1 MFNIYNI
8 KISFLKFYKQFYLLS
23 FLLIVI
29 SFISFFSK
37 GLNLGIDFKGGTVI
51 EMQFDKKYSATNI
64 REALIQQEL
73 GDVKVKEF
81 GNNQTFLAIFEK
93 KSGKSDFIPN
103 VKTQLE
109 KSLTETINFRRVEMV
124 GPKIS
129 KELTKSGIY
138 AVLIALILMLFYI
151 WLRFEWQFS
160 LGSILAL
167 LHDVMLTLGAFSII
181 GFEFNLSIIAAIL
194 TIVGYSMNDTVVIY
208 DRIRENLKKDV
219 INHKKNRTVSIGDN
233 IVLIFEDYKTIK
245 YQVQEMLRIEK
256 IFKKDEIQ
264 EEIDAYNPL
273 IPDGTNLKA
282 TMLIM
287 YPDVEVRRQMLL
299 KLHDIENN
307 IWISVGQKKVI
318 AFADEDLDRST
329 DEKTSAVHFL
339 RFQFTHDEV
348 TEFLSS
354 DKIVIGVNHK
364 EYDKEVILDKAVKE
378 SLEKDFKSS

>member
-1 MFNIYNI
+1 MFNIYN
-8 KISFLKFYKQFYLLS
+8 KNISFLKFYKQFYLLS

-29 SFISFFSK
+29 SFVSFFSK

-208 DRIRENLKKDV
+208 DRIRENLKKDDKSDLLDLINISVNETLPRTLKTSITTLLALIAIYFFGGEILIGFSFALIWGV
-219 INHKKNRTVSIGDN
+219 IVGTYSSIF
-233 IVLIFEDYKTIK
+233 IAAPLILIFNVKRDW
-245 YQVQEMLRIEK
+245 
-256 IFKKDEIQ
+256 
-264 EEIDAYNPL
+264 N
-273 IPDGTNLKA
+273 
-282 TMLIM
+282 
-287 YPDVEVRRQMLL
+287 
-299 KLHDIENN
+299 
-307 IWISVGQKKVI
+307 
-318 AFADEDLDRST
+318 
-329 DEKTSAVHFL
+329 
-339 RFQFTHDEV
+339 
-348 TEFLSS
+348 
-354 DKIVIGVNHK
+354 
-364 EYDKEVILDKAVKE
+364 EVIDKTP
-378 SLEKDFKSS
+378 

>member
-1 MFNIYNI
+1 MFNIYN
-8 KISFLKFYKQFYLLS
+8 KNISFLKFYKQFYLLS

-64 REALIQQEL
+64 RKALIQQEL

-81 GNNQTFLAIFEK
+81 GNNKTFLAIFEK
-93 KSGKSDFIPN
+93 KSGKSNFIPN

-208 DRIRENLKKDV
+208 DRIRENLKKDDKSDLLDLINISVNGTLPRTLKTSITTLLALIAIYFFGGEILRGFSFALIWGV
-219 INHKKNRTVSIGDN
+219 IVGTYSSIF
-233 IVLIFEDYKTIK
+233 IAAPLILIFNVKRDW
-245 YQVQEMLRIEK
+245 
-256 IFKKDEIQ
+256 
-264 EEIDAYNPL
+264 N
-273 IPDGTNLKA
+273 
-282 TMLIM
+282 
-287 YPDVEVRRQMLL
+287 
-299 KLHDIENN
+299 
-307 IWISVGQKKVI
+307 
-318 AFADEDLDRST
+318 
-329 DEKTSAVHFL
+329 
-339 RFQFTHDEV
+339 
-348 TEFLSS
+348 
-354 DKIVIGVNHK
+354 
-364 EYDKEVILDKAVKE
+364 EVIDKTP
-378 SLEKDFKSS
+378 

>member
-1 MFNIYNI
+1 MFNIYN
-8 KISFLKFYKQFYLLS
+8 KNISFLKFYKQFYLLS
-23 FLLIVI
+23 FLLIII

-81 GNNQTFLAIFEK
+81 GNNQIFLAIFEK

-208 DRIRENLKKDV
+208 DRIRENLKKDDKSDLLDLINISVNETLPRTLKTSITTLLALIAIYFFGGEILRGFSFALIWGV
-219 INHKKNRTVSIGDN
+219 IVGTYSSIF
-233 IVLIFEDYKTIK
+233 IAAPLILIFNVKRDW
-245 YQVQEMLRIEK
+245 
-256 IFKKDEIQ
+256 
-264 EEIDAYNPL
+264 N
-273 IPDGTNLKA
+273 
-282 TMLIM
+282 
-287 YPDVEVRRQMLL
+287 
-299 KLHDIENN
+299 
-307 IWISVGQKKVI
+307 
-318 AFADEDLDRST
+318 
-329 DEKTSAVHFL
+329 
-339 RFQFTHDEV
+339 
-348 TEFLSS
+348 
-354 DKIVIGVNHK
+354 
-364 EYDKEVILDKAVKE
+364 EVIDKTP
-378 SLEKDFKSS
+378 

>member
-1 MFNIYNI
+1 M
-8 KISFLKFYKQFYLLS
+8 KIEISNLLS
-23 FLLIVI
+23 
-29 SFISFFSK
+29 
-37 GLNLGIDFKGGTVI
+37 
-51 EMQFDKKYSATNI
+51 
-64 REALIQQEL
+64 
-73 GDVKVKEF
+73 
-81 GNNQTFLAIFEK
+81 
-93 KSGKSDFIPN
+93 
-103 VKTQLE
+103 LE
-109 KSLTETINFRRVEMV
+109 E
-124 GPKIS
+124 
-129 KELTKSGIY
+129 
-138 AVLIALILMLFYI
+138 
-151 WLRFEWQFS
+151 
-160 LGSILAL
+160 
-167 LHDVMLTLGAFSII
+167 
-181 GFEFNLSIIAAIL
+181 
-194 TIVGYSMNDTVVIY
+194 Y
-208 DRIRENLKKDV
+208 DSERENLKKDV

-354 DKIVIGVNHK
+354 DNIVIGVNHK

-378 SLEKDFKSS
+378 SLERDFKSS

>member
-1 MFNIYNI
+1 MFNIYN
-8 KISFLKFYKQFYLLS
+8 KNISFLKFYKQFYLLS

-103 VKTQLE
+103 VKIQLE

-181 GFEFNLSIIAAIL
+181 GFEFNLSIVAAIL

-208 DRIRENLKKDV
+208 DRIRENLKKDDESDLLDLINISVNETLPRTLKTSITTLLALIAIYFFGGEILRGFSFALIWGV
-219 INHKKNRTVSIGDN
+219 IVGTYSSIF
-233 IVLIFEDYKTIK
+233 IAAPLILIFNVKRDW
-245 YQVQEMLRIEK
+245 
-256 IFKKDEIQ
+256 
-264 EEIDAYNPL
+264 N
-273 IPDGTNLKA
+273 
-282 TMLIM
+282 
-287 YPDVEVRRQMLL
+287 
-299 KLHDIENN
+299 
-307 IWISVGQKKVI
+307 
-318 AFADEDLDRST
+318 
-329 DEKTSAVHFL
+329 
-339 RFQFTHDEV
+339 
-348 TEFLSS
+348 
-354 DKIVIGVNHK
+354 
-364 EYDKEVILDKAVKE
+364 EVIDKTP
-378 SLEKDFKSS
+378 

>member
-1 MFNIYNI
+1 MFNIYN
-8 KISFLKFYKQFYLLS
+8 KNISFLKFYKQFYLFS

-81 GNNQTFLAIFEK
+81 GNSQTFLAIFEK

-208 DRIRENLKKDV
+208 DRIRENLKKDDRSDLSDLINISVNETLPRTLKTSITTLLALIAIYFFGGEILRGFSFALIWGV
-219 INHKKNRTVSIGDN
+219 IIGTYSSIF
-233 IVLIFEDYKTIK
+233 IAAPLILIFNVKRDW
-245 YQVQEMLRIEK
+245 
-256 IFKKDEIQ
+256 
-264 EEIDAYNPL
+264 N
-273 IPDGTNLKA
+273 
-282 TMLIM
+282 
-287 YPDVEVRRQMLL
+287 
-299 KLHDIENN
+299 
-307 IWISVGQKKVI
+307 
-318 AFADEDLDRST
+318 
-329 DEKTSAVHFL
+329 
-339 RFQFTHDEV
+339 
-348 TEFLSS
+348 
-354 DKIVIGVNHK
+354 
-364 EYDKEVILDKAVKE
+364 EVIDKTP
-378 SLEKDFKSS
+378 

>member
-1 MFNIYNI
+1 MFNIYN
-8 KISFLKFYKQFYLLS
+8 KNISFLKFYKQFYLLS

-64 REALIQQEL
+64 REALIQQDL

-208 DRIRENLKKDV
+208 DRIRENLKKDDKSDLLDLINISVNETLPRTLKTSITTLLALIAIYFFGGEILRGFSFALIWGV
-219 INHKKNRTVSIGDN
+219 IVGTYSSIF
-233 IVLIFEDYKTIK
+233 IAAPLILIFNVKRDW
-245 YQVQEMLRIEK
+245 
-256 IFKKDEIQ
+256 
-264 EEIDAYNPL
+264 N
-273 IPDGTNLKA
+273 
-282 TMLIM
+282 
-287 YPDVEVRRQMLL
+287 
-299 KLHDIENN
+299 
-307 IWISVGQKKVI
+307 
-318 AFADEDLDRST
+318 
-329 DEKTSAVHFL
+329 
-339 RFQFTHDEV
+339 
-348 TEFLSS
+348 
-354 DKIVIGVNHK
+354 
-364 EYDKEVILDKAVKE
+364 EVIDKTP
-378 SLEKDFKSS
+378 

>member
-1 MFNIYNI
+1 MFNIYN
-8 KISFLKFYKQFYLLS
+8 KNISFLKFYKQFYLLS

-51 EMQFDKKYSATNI
+51 EMQFDKKYLATNI

-208 DRIRENLKKDV
+208 DRIRENLKKDDKSDLLNLINISVNETLPRTLKTSITTLLALIAIYFFGGEILRGFSFALIWGV
-219 INHKKNRTVSIGDN
+219 IVGTYSSIF
-233 IVLIFEDYKTIK
+233 IAAPLILIFNVKRDW
-245 YQVQEMLRIEK
+245 
-256 IFKKDEIQ
+256 
-264 EEIDAYNPL
+264 N
-273 IPDGTNLKA
+273 
-282 TMLIM
+282 
-287 YPDVEVRRQMLL
+287 
-299 KLHDIENN
+299 
-307 IWISVGQKKVI
+307 
-318 AFADEDLDRST
+318 
-329 DEKTSAVHFL
+329 
-339 RFQFTHDEV
+339 
-348 TEFLSS
+348 
-354 DKIVIGVNHK
+354 
-364 EYDKEVILDKAVKE
+364 EVIDKTP
-378 SLEKDFKSS
+378 

>member
-1 MFNIYNI
+1 MFNIYN
-8 KISFLKFYKQFYLLS
+8 KNISFLKFYKQFYLLS

-208 DRIRENLKKDV
+208 DRIRENLKKDDKSDLLDLINISVNETLPRTLKTSITTLLALIAIYFFGGEILRGFSFALIWGV
-219 INHKKNRTVSIGDN
+219 IVGTYSSIF
-233 IVLIFEDYKTIK
+233 IAAPLILIFNVKRDWNEAIDKT
-245 YQVQEMLRIEK
+245 
-256 IFKKDEIQ
+256 
-264 EEIDAYNPL
+264 P
-273 IPDGTNLKA
+273 
-282 TMLIM
+282 
-287 YPDVEVRRQMLL
+287 
-299 KLHDIENN
+299 
-307 IWISVGQKKVI
+307 
-318 AFADEDLDRST
+318 
-329 DEKTSAVHFL
+329 
-339 RFQFTHDEV
+339 
-348 TEFLSS
+348 
-354 DKIVIGVNHK
+354 
-364 EYDKEVILDKAVKE
+364 
-378 SLEKDFKSS
+378 

>member
-1 MFNIYNI
+1 MFNIYN
-8 KISFLKFYKQFYLLS
+8 KNISFLKFYKQFYLLS

-64 REALIQQEL
+64 REALIQQDL

-103 VKTQLE
+103 IKTQLE
-109 KSLTETINFRRVEMV
+109 KNLTETINFRRVEMV

-208 DRIRENLKKDV
+208 DRIRENLNKDDKSDLLDLINISVNETLPRTLKTSITTLLALIAIYFFGGEILRGFSFALIWGV
-219 INHKKNRTVSIGDN
+219 IVGTSSSIF
-233 IVLIFEDYKTIK
+233 IAAPLILIFNVKRDW
-245 YQVQEMLRIEK
+245 
-256 IFKKDEIQ
+256 
-264 EEIDAYNPL
+264 N
-273 IPDGTNLKA
+273 
-282 TMLIM
+282 
-287 YPDVEVRRQMLL
+287 
-299 KLHDIENN
+299 
-307 IWISVGQKKVI
+307 
-318 AFADEDLDRST
+318 
-329 DEKTSAVHFL
+329 
-339 RFQFTHDEV
+339 
-348 TEFLSS
+348 
-354 DKIVIGVNHK
+354 
-364 EYDKEVILDKAVKE
+364 EVIDKTP
-378 SLEKDFKSS
+378 

>member
-1 MFNIYNI
+1 MFNIYN
-8 KISFLKFYKQFYLLS
+8 KNISFLRFYKQFYLLS

-109 KSLTETINFRRVEMV
+109 KNLTETINFRRVEMV

-208 DRIRENLKKDV
+208 DRIRENLKKDDKSDLLDLINISVNETLPRTLKTSITTLLALIAIYFFGGEILRGFSFALIWGV
-219 INHKKNRTVSIGDN
+219 IVGTYSSIF
-233 IVLIFEDYKTIK
+233 IAAPLILIFNVKRDW
-245 YQVQEMLRIEK
+245 
-256 IFKKDEIQ
+256 
-264 EEIDAYNPL
+264 N
-273 IPDGTNLKA
+273 
-282 TMLIM
+282 
-287 YPDVEVRRQMLL
+287 
-299 KLHDIENN
+299 
-307 IWISVGQKKVI
+307 
-318 AFADEDLDRST
+318 
-329 DEKTSAVHFL
+329 
-339 RFQFTHDEV
+339 
-348 TEFLSS
+348 
-354 DKIVIGVNHK
+354 
-364 EYDKEVILDKAVKE
+364 EVIDKTP
-378 SLEKDFKSS
+378 

>member
-93 KSGKSDFIPN
+93 KSGKSNFIPN

-129 KELTKSGIY
+129 RELTKSGIY

-208 DRIRENLKKDV
+208 DRIRENLKKDDKSDLLDLINISVNETLPRTLKTSITTLLALIAIYFFGGEILRGFSFALIWGV
-219 INHKKNRTVSIGDN
+219 IVGTYSSIF
-233 IVLIFEDYKTIK
+233 IAAPLILIFNVKRDW
-245 YQVQEMLRIEK
+245 
-256 IFKKDEIQ
+256 
-264 EEIDAYNPL
+264 N
-273 IPDGTNLKA
+273 
-282 TMLIM
+282 
-287 YPDVEVRRQMLL
+287 
-299 KLHDIENN
+299 
-307 IWISVGQKKVI
+307 
-318 AFADEDLDRST
+318 
-329 DEKTSAVHFL
+329 
-339 RFQFTHDEV
+339 
-348 TEFLSS
+348 
-354 DKIVIGVNHK
+354 
-364 EYDKEVILDKAVKE
+364 EVIDKTP
-378 SLEKDFKSS
+378 

>member
-1 MFNIYNI
+1 MFNIYN
-8 KISFLKFYKQFYLLS
+8 KNISFLKFYKQFYLLS

-29 SFISFFSK
+29 SFISLFSK

-208 DRIRENLKKDV
+208 DRIRENLKKDDKSDLLDLINISANETLPRTLKTSITTLLALIAIYFFGGEILRGFSFALIWGV
-219 INHKKNRTVSIGDN
+219 IVGTYSSIF
-233 IVLIFEDYKTIK
+233 IAAPLILIFNVKRDW
-245 YQVQEMLRIEK
+245 
-256 IFKKDEIQ
+256 
-264 EEIDAYNPL
+264 N
-273 IPDGTNLKA
+273 
-282 TMLIM
+282 
-287 YPDVEVRRQMLL
+287 
-299 KLHDIENN
+299 
-307 IWISVGQKKVI
+307 
-318 AFADEDLDRST
+318 
-329 DEKTSAVHFL
+329 
-339 RFQFTHDEV
+339 
-348 TEFLSS
+348 
-354 DKIVIGVNHK
+354 
-364 EYDKEVILDKAVKE
+364 EVIDKTP
-378 SLEKDFKSS
+378 

>member
-1 MFNIYNI
+1 MFNIYN
-8 KISFLKFYKQFYLLS
+8 KNISFLKFYKQFYLLS

-51 EMQFDKKYSATNI
+51 EMQFDKRYSATNI

-81 GNNQTFLAIFEK
+81 GNNQIFLAIFEK

-208 DRIRENLKKDV
+208 DRIRENLKKDDKSDLLDLINISVNETLPRTLKTSITTLLALIAIYFFGGEILRGFSFALIWGV
-219 INHKKNRTVSIGDN
+219 IVGTYSSIF
-233 IVLIFEDYKTIK
+233 IAAPLILIFNVKRDW
-245 YQVQEMLRIEK
+245 
-256 IFKKDEIQ
+256 
-264 EEIDAYNPL
+264 N
-273 IPDGTNLKA
+273 
-282 TMLIM
+282 
-287 YPDVEVRRQMLL
+287 
-299 KLHDIENN
+299 
-307 IWISVGQKKVI
+307 
-318 AFADEDLDRST
+318 
-329 DEKTSAVHFL
+329 
-339 RFQFTHDEV
+339 
-348 TEFLSS
+348 
-354 DKIVIGVNHK
+354 
-364 EYDKEVILDKAVKE
+364 EVIDNTP
-378 SLEKDFKSS
+378 

>member
-1 MFNIYNI
+1 
-8 KISFLKFYKQFYLLS
+8 
-23 FLLIVI
+23 LLIVI

-64 REALIQQEL
+64 RVALIQQEL

-208 DRIRENLKKDV
+208 DRIRENLKKDDKSDLLDLINISVNETLPRTLKTSITTLLALIAIYFFGGEILRGFSFALIWGV
-219 INHKKNRTVSIGDN
+219 IVGTYSSIF
-233 IVLIFEDYKTIK
+233 IAAPLILIFNVKRDW
-245 YQVQEMLRIEK
+245 
-256 IFKKDEIQ
+256 
-264 EEIDAYNPL
+264 N
-273 IPDGTNLKA
+273 
-282 TMLIM
+282 
-287 YPDVEVRRQMLL
+287 
-299 KLHDIENN
+299 
-307 IWISVGQKKVI
+307 
-318 AFADEDLDRST
+318 
-329 DEKTSAVHFL
+329 
-339 RFQFTHDEV
+339 
-348 TEFLSS
+348 
-354 DKIVIGVNHK
+354 
-364 EYDKEVILDKAVKE
+364 EVIDKTP
-378 SLEKDFKSS
+378 

>member
-1 MFNIYNI
+1 MFNIYNKNI
-8 KISFLKFYKQFYLLS
+8 PFLKFYRQFYLLS
-23 FLLIVI
+23 FLLIVF

-81 GNNQTFLAIFEK
+81 GNSQTFLAIFEK

-208 DRIRENLKKDV
+208 DRIRENLKKDDKSDLLDLINISVNETLPRTLKTSITTLLALIAIYFFGGEILRGFSFALIWGV
-219 INHKKNRTVSIGDN
+219 IVGTYSSIF
-233 IVLIFEDYKTIK
+233 IAAPLILIFNVKRDW
-245 YQVQEMLRIEK
+245 
-256 IFKKDEIQ
+256 
-264 EEIDAYNPL
+264 N
-273 IPDGTNLKA
+273 
-282 TMLIM
+282 
-287 YPDVEVRRQMLL
+287 
-299 KLHDIENN
+299 
-307 IWISVGQKKVI
+307 
-318 AFADEDLDRST
+318 
-329 DEKTSAVHFL
+329 
-339 RFQFTHDEV
+339 
-348 TEFLSS
+348 
-354 DKIVIGVNHK
+354 
-364 EYDKEVILDKAVKE
+364 EVIDKTP
-378 SLEKDFKSS
+378 

>member
-1 MFNIYNI
+1 MFNIYN
-8 KISFLKFYKQFYLLS
+8 KNISFLKFYKQFYLLS

-93 KSGKSDFIPN
+93 KSGQSDFIPN

-208 DRIRENLKKDV
+208 DRIRENLKKDDKSDLLDLINISVNETLPRTLKTSITTLLALIAIYFFGGEILRGFSFALIWGV
-219 INHKKNRTVSIGDN
+219 IVGTYSSIF
-233 IVLIFEDYKTIK
+233 IAAPLILIFNVKRDW
-245 YQVQEMLRIEK
+245 
-256 IFKKDEIQ
+256 
-264 EEIDAYNPL
+264 N
-273 IPDGTNLKA
+273 
-282 TMLIM
+282 
-287 YPDVEVRRQMLL
+287 
-299 KLHDIENN
+299 
-307 IWISVGQKKVI
+307 
-318 AFADEDLDRST
+318 
-329 DEKTSAVHFL
+329 
-339 RFQFTHDEV
+339 
-348 TEFLSS
+348 
-354 DKIVIGVNHK
+354 
-364 EYDKEVILDKAVKE
+364 EVIDKTP
-378 SLEKDFKSS
+378 

>member
-1 MFNIYNI
+1 MFNIYN
-8 KISFLKFYKQFYLLS
+8 KNISFLKFYKQFYLLS

-208 DRIRENLKKDV
+208 DRIRENLKKDDKSDLLDL
-219 INHKKNRTVSIGDN
+219 INISVNETLPRTLKTSITTLLALIAIYFFGGE
-233 IVLIFEDYKTIK
+233 ILRGFSFALIWGVVVGTYSSIFIAAPLILIFNVKRDW
-245 YQVQEMLRIEK
+245 
-256 IFKKDEIQ
+256 
-264 EEIDAYNPL
+264 N
-273 IPDGTNLKA
+273 
-282 TMLIM
+282 
-287 YPDVEVRRQMLL
+287 
-299 KLHDIENN
+299 
-307 IWISVGQKKVI
+307 
-318 AFADEDLDRST
+318 
-329 DEKTSAVHFL
+329 
-339 RFQFTHDEV
+339 
-348 TEFLSS
+348 
-354 DKIVIGVNHK
+354 
-364 EYDKEVILDKAVKE
+364 EVIDKTP
-378 SLEKDFKSS
+378 

>member
-1 MFNIYNI
+1 MMFNIYN
-8 KISFLKFYKQFYLLS
+8 KNISFLKFYKQFYLLS

-51 EMQFDKKYSATNI
+51 EMQFDKKYLATNI

-181 GFEFNLSIIAAIL
+181 GFEFNLSIIASIL

-208 DRIRENLKKDV
+208 DRIRENLKKDDKSDLLDLINISVNETLPRTLKTSITTLLALIAIYFFGGEILRGFSFALIWGV
-219 INHKKNRTVSIGDN
+219 IVGTYSSIF
-233 IVLIFEDYKTIK
+233 IAAPLILIFNVKRDW
-245 YQVQEMLRIEK
+245 
-256 IFKKDEIQ
+256 
-264 EEIDAYNPL
+264 N
-273 IPDGTNLKA
+273 
-282 TMLIM
+282 
-287 YPDVEVRRQMLL
+287 
-299 KLHDIENN
+299 
-307 IWISVGQKKVI
+307 
-318 AFADEDLDRST
+318 
-329 DEKTSAVHFL
+329 
-339 RFQFTHDEV
+339 
-348 TEFLSS
+348 
-354 DKIVIGVNHK
+354 
-364 EYDKEVILDKAVKE
+364 EVIDKTP
-378 SLEKDFKSS
+378 

>member
-1 MFNIYNI
+1 MLNIYNSN
-8 KISFLKFYKQFYLLS
+8 ISFLKFYKQFYLLS

-51 EMQFDKKYSATNI
+51 EMQFDKRYSATNI

-103 VKTQLE
+103 VKAQLE

-208 DRIRENLKKDV
+208 DRIRENLKKDDKGDLLDLINISVNETLPRTLKTSITTLLALIAIYFFGGEILRGFSFALIWGV
-219 INHKKNRTVSIGDN
+219 IVGTYSSIF
-233 IVLIFEDYKTIK
+233 IAAPLILIFNVKRDW
-245 YQVQEMLRIEK
+245 
-256 IFKKDEIQ
+256 
-264 EEIDAYNPL
+264 N
-273 IPDGTNLKA
+273 
-282 TMLIM
+282 
-287 YPDVEVRRQMLL
+287 
-299 KLHDIENN
+299 
-307 IWISVGQKKVI
+307 
-318 AFADEDLDRST
+318 
-329 DEKTSAVHFL
+329 
-339 RFQFTHDEV
+339 
-348 TEFLSS
+348 
-354 DKIVIGVNHK
+354 
-364 EYDKEVILDKAVKE
+364 EVIDKTP
-378 SLEKDFKSS
+378 

>member
-1 MFNIYNI
+1 MLNIYNSN
-8 KISFLKFYKQFYLLS
+8 ISFLKFYKQFYLLS

-51 EMQFDKKYSATNI
+51 EMQFDKRYTATNI

-103 VKTQLE
+103 VKAQLE

-208 DRIRENLKKDV
+208 DRIRENLKKDDRSDLSDLINISVNETLPRTLKTSITTLLALIAIYFFGGEILRGFSFALIWGV
-219 INHKKNRTVSIGDN
+219 IVGTYSSIF
-233 IVLIFEDYKTIK
+233 IAAPLILIFNVKRDW
-245 YQVQEMLRIEK
+245 
-256 IFKKDEIQ
+256 
-264 EEIDAYNPL
+264 N
-273 IPDGTNLKA
+273 
-282 TMLIM
+282 
-287 YPDVEVRRQMLL
+287 
-299 KLHDIENN
+299 
-307 IWISVGQKKVI
+307 
-318 AFADEDLDRST
+318 
-329 DEKTSAVHFL
+329 
-339 RFQFTHDEV
+339 
-348 TEFLSS
+348 
-354 DKIVIGVNHK
+354 
-364 EYDKEVILDKAVKE
+364 EVIDKTP
-378 SLEKDFKSS
+378 